1 MRVVQAMALA
11 DVGGAEAFFMR
22 LVPAIAEAGVEE
34 CAVIRRHEV
43 REEILN
49 LAGVKTVGLRF
60 GNRLDIASQLAFA
73 RAVKDFDPD
82 IVLTWSNRAS
92 SQCPRGKFVHLARL
106 GGFYNLKYYRRCD
119 HLIGNTQG
127 ICRYLVEGGWPAERV
142 HHLPNFVDAE
152 PMPPLNRALFDTP
165 ADVPLLLALGRLHPN
180 KAFDVLIEAMAEVP
194 HAYLWIAGS
203 GPLERRL
210 KEHAQTLGLADRI
223 RFLGWRE
230 DTAALLATADVLVC
244 PSRHEPLGN
253 VILEAWA
260 HRKPVVAAASQ
271 GPTELI
277 VDHKTGLLVPI
288 DRASALAEAIRTCLA
303 NETLVHDLVEAADA
317 AYQERF
323 TREAVVGAY
332 LDLFERVTS

>member
-60 GNRLDIASQLAFA
+60 GNRLDIVSQLAFA
-73 RAVKDFDPD
+73 RAIREFDPD
-82 IVLTWSNRAS
+82 VVLTWSNRAT
-92 SQCPRGKFVHLARL
+92 SQCARGRFVHLARL

-127 ICRYLVEGGWPAERV
+127 ICRYLVDGGWPAERV
-142 HHLPNFVDAE
+142 HHLPNFVDAD
-152 PMPPLNRALFDTP
+152 PMPPLDRATFDTP
-165 ADVPLLLALGRLHPN
+165 DDAKLILALGRLHPN

-194 HAYLWIAGS
+194 DAYLWLAGS

-210 KEHAQTLGLADRI
+210 KDHAASLGVAGRV

-230 DTAALLATADVLVC
+230 DTAALLATADLLVC

-260 HRKPVVAAASQ
+260 HKKPVVAAASQ

-277 VDHKTGLLVPI
+277 VDGETGLLVAV
-288 DRASALAEAIRTCLA
+288 DRAAPLAAAIRACLDDDGLARDIAEAG
-303 NETLVHDLVEAADA
+303 HA
-317 AYQERF
+317 AYHARF

-332 LDLFERVTS
+332 LDLFERVRS